1 MGSQTFSVILTH
13 RKVGD
18 MLTAPGDAAQ
28 FGRAGFAERL
38 LLRCWAGVPE
48 VSLCARQCAL
58 RVG

>member
-48 VSLCARQCAL
+48 VSLCAKQCA
-58 RVG
+58 R